1 MVNVSVRPFEPRD
14 QADAAF
20 ICRAFFLSTS
30 IPNAHHWL
38 TARLRP
44 AAGCFAACVCVFGL
58 QWTAMLAAV
67 VYGCLQAV
75 SRWEMQQYV
84 GTTGDLQDIHST
96 FCAGNGRPEN
106 FWVAE
111 AVAVG
116 QTAPRLVGCV
126 GLKST
131 GCGEGELVRLSVAP
145 AFRSRRV
152 GAELLTHLEEF
163 ARAHGV
169 RRLELFTNHT
179 LKPALKFYHRN
190 QFVQQKVG
198 SYSQMAPVPR
208 VCRAPWSQWSSDSS
222 PLDCLLLLLLLLL
235 LPSPFHGFTHTLLIG
250 GFTPL
255 AHPRRFGGLPQRT
268 GRPKLT
274 TRSGRRSTRSS
285 SSRAGGSR
293 GSGGARRRG
302 AE

>member
-96 FCAGNGRPEN
+96 FCCAGNGRPEN

-169 RRLELFTNHT
+169 RRLELFTNYT

-198 SYSQMAPVPR
+198 SYSQMPPLPR
-208 VCRAPWSQWSSDSS
+208 VCRAPWSPSSSDSS

-235 LPSPFHGFTHTLLIG
+235 PSPFHWLYPH
-250 GFTPL
+250 PL
-255 AHPRRFGGLPQRT
+255 
-268 GRPKLT
+268 
-274 TRSGRRSTRSS
+274 
-285 SSRAGGSR
+285 
-293 GSGGARRRG
+293 
-302 AE
+302 

>member
-96 FCAGNGRPEN
+96 FCCAGNGLPAGHRLKKVVDNNPLPDADVYVFVRCDITLKKPLHEMN
-106 FWVAE
+106 IDMTKINYGWIEQRGPSLAMGDHYSGFK
-111 AVAVG
+111 
-116 QTAPRLVGCV
+116 TAGRVSGSGLHVVPRRLVSLFV
-126 GLKST
+126 EAYSRDHNSLHWLLKVKKLSLLSDVNFI
-131 GCGEGELVRLSVAP
+131 EGID
-145 AFRSRRV
+145 
-152 GAELLTHLEEF
+152 
-163 ARAHGV
+163 RA
-169 RRLELFTNHT
+169 
-179 LKPALKFYHRN
+179 
-190 QFVQQKVG
+190 
-198 SYSQMAPVPR
+198 
-208 VCRAPWSQWSSDSS
+208 W
-222 PLDCLLLLLLLLL
+222 
-235 LPSPFHGFTHTLLIG
+235 
-250 GFTPL
+250 
-255 AHPRRFGGLPQRT
+255 
-268 GRPKLT
+268 
-274 TRSGRRSTRSS
+274 SS
-285 SSRAGGSR
+285 SSDIMDNPMYVIYRGEDWPSPNVKVRVAGVV
-293 GSGGARRRG
+293 AHIADHAARG
-302 AE
+302 ADLTKPPYSLLVEALAVAQGEVKDS